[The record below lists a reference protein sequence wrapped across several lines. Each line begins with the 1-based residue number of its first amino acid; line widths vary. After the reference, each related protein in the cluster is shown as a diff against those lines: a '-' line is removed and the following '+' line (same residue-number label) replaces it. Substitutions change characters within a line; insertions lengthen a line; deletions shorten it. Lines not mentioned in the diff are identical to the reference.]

1 MTASACIPHPL
12 RAAAQPCPRGCCAS
26 SLRLPCA
33 RSLKGA
39 SEIDTLRFS
48 ELHNAAESGDAETLA
63 RLLSAHTAVDEDFN
77 PVRSSIACKAVPAR
91 VVGLTLHSS
100 GGSG

>member
-1 MTASACIPHPL
+1 MPAWLLREQPASAL
-12 RAAAQPCPRGCCAS
+12 RTLAERV
-26 SLRLPCA
+26 
-33 RSLKGA
+33 
-39 SEIDTLRFS
+39 SEHDALRFS

-77 PVRSSIACKAVPAR
+77 PVRNSIACKAGLAR